1 MAGTGRTS
9 WRGATESWRARLSRA
24 CGGGGVDREPVRN
37 PESRPTTNESW
48 RAQVSIRA
56 CGATQP
62 ASKERLR
69 RYSTRGTVRAERYP
83 TRIPEATPR
92 GAGRRRS
99 EGGGFRYAPAALLNP
114 RAGAACGATR
124 PAGRGGVRRC
134 STRPPDATSRGAGA
148 RSARDHRSAGGRR
161 AGFDTRPRRYSTR
174 GTGGDLRHYSTREQG
189 TSAALLNPRDGGR
202 PAALLNRLGGAVCCG
217 PRSAWVCCIVR
228 RLRAVGE
235 CFT

>member
-1 MAGTGRTS
+1 
-9 WRGATESWRARLSRA
+9 
-24 CGGGGVDREPVRN
+24 VDREPVRD

-114 RAGAACGATR
+114 QAGAACSATQPASKGR
-124 PAGRGGVRRC
+124 LRAAQPAGSSGPRRY
-134 STRPPDATSRGAGA
+134 STRGE
-148 RSARDHRSAGGRR
+148 GRR
-161 AGFDTRPRRYSTR
+161 AALLNPTSRCDISWCRGAQCPRPQERGREAGGFRYAPAALLNPRDGATCGATQPASKGRLRRYSTR
-174 GTGGDLRHYSTREQG
+174 GTGGDLRRYSTGWEERCAAVRG
-189 TSAALLNPRDGGR
+189 ARGSAA
-202 PAALLNRLGGAVCCG
+202 
-217 PRSAWVCCIVR
+217 S
-228 RLRAVGE
+228 
-235 CFT
+235 